1 MGEGWER
8 VTASACTTFDEKAR
22 TMDFR
27 LTEDQE
33 AIKDAIAGI
42 CSKFDDAYWLK
53 KDKEGGCP
61 NDFYQAVADGGWLGI
76 CTPEE
81 YGGSGLGI
89 TEACIMMQT
98 ICQSGAGM
106 SGATTVH
113 INLFGLHPVV
123 KHGTEEQ
130 KQRMLP
136 PIAHGKVKAD

>member
-1 MGEGWER
+1 
-8 VTASACTTFDEKAR
+8 
-22 TMDFR
+22 MDFR

-33 AIKDAIAGI
+33 AIKDAINQI
-42 CSKFDDAYWLK
+42 CTKFDDAYWLK
-53 KDKEGGCP
+53 KDKEGGFP
-61 NDFYQAVADGGWLGI
+61 NDFYKAVADGGWRGI

-89 TEACIMMQT
+89 TEACIMMQA

-123 KHGTEEQ
+123 KHG
-130 KQRMLP
+130 
-136 PIAHGKVKAD
+136 